1 MRCADDHIPPQLY
14 VRISNRLVGE
24 FVMTQNN
31 ICVPNEEQ
39 SIAIGD
45 WSFDEH
51 VSAHAIIVEPLQCFP
66 FHYCIDLLLY
76 DALDDRKIRCARRK
90 GRLHRHA

>member
-1 MRCADDHIPPQLY
+1 MRCADDNIPPQLY

-51 VSAHAIIVEPLQCFP
+51 VSAHAIIVETVHCFP

-76 DALDDRKIRCARRK
+76 AALDDRKIRCA
-90 GRLHRHA
+90 

>member
-51 VSAHAIIVEPLQCFP
+51 VSAHAKIVEAVHFS
-66 FHYCIDLLLY
+66 HSIA
-76 DALDDRKIRCARRK
+76 ALICCCMM
-90 GRLHRHA
+90 H